1 MIIACTSDTQNV
13 LAMIQEFEC
22 KCTEYEQWLNDANKV
37 LEDCGPIG
45 ADIDRLQVQEVILE
59 VSRRII
65 LFFVITMNTVIVY
78 LSICTL
84 KGMFLIYIRF
94 FVKES

>member
-1 MIIACTSDTQNV
+1 MHITSQLIIACTSDTQNV

-65 LFFVITMNTVIVY
+65 LFFCNNY
-78 LSICTL
+78 EYSY
-84 KGMFLIYIRF
+84 MFI
-94 FVKES
+94 